1 MQIIALG
8 RLCVISVVPLL
19 MLGGCLSVKETPT
32 QVGKTERID
41 DQGRKVT
48 VYRVC
53 ENKHLPLSMATRTH
67 CHTEKITQTF
77 CYPSMGKIDCYDK
90 PIPGRTPM
98 ETGQ

>member
-8 RLCVISVVPLL
+8 RICVIAVLPLL
-19 MLGGCLSVKETPT
+19 ALGGCLLVKETPT
-32 QVGKTERID
+32 QVGKTVRVD

-53 ENKHLPLSMATRTH
+53 EQERLPLSMASRTK

-77 CYPSMGKIDCYDK
+77 CYRSIGKIDCYDK
-90 PIPGRTPM
+90 PIPGRVPL
-98 ETGQ
+98 EAGR